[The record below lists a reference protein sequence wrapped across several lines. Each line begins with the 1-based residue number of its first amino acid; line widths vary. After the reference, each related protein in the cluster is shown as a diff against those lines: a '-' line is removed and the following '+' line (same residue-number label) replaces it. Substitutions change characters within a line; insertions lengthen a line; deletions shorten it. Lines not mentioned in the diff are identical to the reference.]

1 MWAVFCSR
9 RRVVAVGPVT
19 LAAPDPVAPDE
30 VVRDQVAPDEE
41 PAVDIPP
48 ADSRAPPPPSPRTP
62 PPVPAGPPSPRVPR
76 PVPGPFQPAAGPVH
90 VPCPCCYYKA
100 LSVPLGDD
108 YFPRT
113 PGWFWDERLLDNGT
127 QNCWTWW
134 HGDAPHQEGRY
145 LKKGPAEEP
154 GEPAEAPGEPAEIPG
169 LGEPAAEPDIQQDH
183 HQNLM
188 DLRQGIPQTGAAPD
202 SLEKAQLGALEAA
215 PAA

>member
-1 MWAVFCSR
+1 M
-9 RRVVAVGPVT
+9 AVGP
-19 LAAPDPVAPDE
+19 DEEAPDE
-30 VVRDQVAPDEE
+30 ELAVGPDEEPAVDIPPAVGRDQVAPDEE

-48 ADSRAPPPPSPRTP
+48 ADSRA
-62 PPVPAGPPSPRVPR
+62 PPSPRVPR

-113 PGWFWDERLLDNGT
+113 PGWFWDERLLHNGT

-145 LKKGPAEEP
+145 LIQGPAEEP

-215 PAA
+215 AAAGPG